1 MTDRRSVLAT
11 TVWLGVALAGCSSGI
26 GGQPDAVPVE
36 VTNASDEPRTYELRL
51 TDTTDESASES
62 LLTMEGDLSPGET
75 NADELR
81 VSDPNATY
89 AVEVAVDG
97 DERVEHVSASGLRS
111 LSVVVGTDGV
121 RIDASRT

>member
-1 MTDRRSVLAT
+1 MTDRRSILAT

-36 VTNASDEPRTYELRL
+36 VTNASDEPRTYELRV

-62 LLTMEGDLSPGET
+62 LLSMEGDLSPDET
-75 NADELR
+75 NAGELR

-89 AVEVAVDG
+89 AVRVVVGG
-97 DERVEHVSASGLRS
+97 DEQIEHVSASGLRS
-111 LSVVVGTDGV
+111 VSVVIEADDV
-121 RIDASRT
+121 RIESTRT